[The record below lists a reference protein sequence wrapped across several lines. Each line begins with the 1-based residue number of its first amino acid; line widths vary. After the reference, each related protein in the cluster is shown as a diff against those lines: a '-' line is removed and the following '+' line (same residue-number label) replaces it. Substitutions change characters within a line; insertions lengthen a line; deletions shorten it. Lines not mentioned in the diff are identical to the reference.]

1 MVPGKHREAMSLHCR
16 ADDYLYNYTP
26 NRITRQMKHRLLT
39 LCLIAIIALATADT
53 FGQGKITRPAK
64 KPTQQS
70 TKPREKPTKPQQHQ
84 GGGGQDN
91 RPTNTNPL
99 APRTLSAPIETF
111 TVNGVS
117 FDMVRVDG
125 GTYSMG
131 SNTGDSREKPVHT
144 ESVSTFYIG
153 KTEVTQQLWVAVMG
167 FNPSYFRGETLPVET
182 VSWYDCQEF
191 VERLSR
197 LTGRNFRLPTE
208 AEWEYAA
215 RGGNRSRG
223 YKYSGSDDA
232 YRVAWTNENSD
243 CRTHPVAQKL
253 DNELGIFD
261 MTGNVWEWCSDY
273 WSSSYSSPRNS
284 SDRVIRGGGLNNS
297 PSICRVALRNSGA
310 PARGSDA
317 NGLRLAL

>member
-1 MVPGKHREAMSLHCR
+1 
-16 ADDYLYNYTP
+16 
-26 NRITRQMKHRLLT
+26 MKHRLLT

-53 FGQGKITRPAK
+53 FGQGKVTRPAK

-70 TKPREKPTKPQQHQ
+70 TKPKKKPTKPQRHQ

-91 RPTNTNPL
+91 RPTNTNTSASEVRK
-99 APRTLSAPIETF
+99 APVETF

-117 FDMVRVDG
+117 FEMVRVDG

-131 SNTGDSREKPVHT
+131 SNTGDSHEQPVHT

-167 FNPSYFRGETLPVET
+167 SNPSGFRGETLPVGN
-182 VSWYDCQEF
+182 VLYSDCQEF

-197 LTGRNFRLPTE
+197 LTGRIFRLPTE

-215 RGGNRSRG
+215 RGGNSSRG
-223 YKYSGSDDA
+223 YTYSGSDDV
-232 YRVAWTNENSD
+232 YRVAWYDENSGN
-243 CRTHPVAQKL
+243 RTHPVAQKL

-261 MTGNVWEWCSDY
+261 MSGNVYEWCSDY
-273 WSSSYSSPRNS
+273 WSSSYSSTSNS
-284 SDRVIRGGGLNNS
+284 FNHVIRGGGWNS
-297 PSICRVALRNSGA
+297 YDCRVAKRSFNT
-310 PARGSDA
+310 PVNRYTYI
-317 NGLRLAL
+317 GLRLAL